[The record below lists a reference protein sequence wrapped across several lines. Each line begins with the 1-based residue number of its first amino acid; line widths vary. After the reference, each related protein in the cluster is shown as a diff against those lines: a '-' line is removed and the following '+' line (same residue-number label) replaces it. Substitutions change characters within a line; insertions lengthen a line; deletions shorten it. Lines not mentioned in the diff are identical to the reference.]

1 MKIVDRNCTDLSFP
15 EILVFS
21 NLGPDFE
28 LKLEVYSHP
37 LREESGRNSPAALIK
52 TLREKLSGKKRK
64 AELGRAVEFQLVT
77 TKILTVEDSSGEVES
92 LEMERSSS
100 SSLASL
106 HLFGQLVCRLAVS
119 PYTRWEA
126 LRTGNLTVSQG
137 GNSQQSFA
145 RLGNWTL
152 QLWPSRAAF
161 R

>member
-1 MKIVDRNCTDLSFP
+1 MFALNFVASPGMLDVDVWDDGCGR
-15 EILVFS
+15 ILKF
-21 NLGPDFE
+21 N
-28 LKLEVYSHP
+28 
-37 LREESGRNSPAALIK
+37 PAPSTAIH
-52 TLREKLSGKKRK
+52 S
-64 AELGRAVEFQLVT
+64 A
-77 TKILTVEDSSGEVES
+77 S
-92 LEMERSSS
+92 LQCMEMERSNY